1 MKLVRVGGLLAAV
14 VLALGIFYVVLAESG
29 EVVVLETRDAAGVVH
44 ETRLWVVDH
53 EGSAWLRTGEA
64 QAPWLAR
71 LRANPEVAV
80 TRGGERREYRAVPR
94 DDSATREAINALV
107 LQRYGWRE
115 SVLRVAGM
123 DPAGA
128 TPIRLEPAF

>member
-1 MKLVRVGGLLAAV
+1 VLAALA
-14 VLALGIFYVVLAESG
+14 LALGIFSVVLAESG
-29 EVVVLETRDAAGVVH
+29 EVVVLETRDASGAVH

-53 EGSAWLRTGEA
+53 SGFAWLRTGEA

-71 LRANPEVAV
+71 LRVDPAVAL
-80 TRGGERREYRAVPR
+80 TRGGERREYRAVPVE
-94 DDSATREAINALV
+94 DAATRQVINALE
-107 LQRYGWRE
+107 LQKYGWRE

-128 TPIRLEPAF
+128 TPIRLEPAS

>member
-1 MKLVRVGGLLAAV
+1 VKLVRILGVLAAV
-14 VLALGIFYVVLAESG
+14 VLALGIFYGVLAESG
-29 EVVVLETRDAAGVVH
+29 EVVVLETRDAAGAVH
-44 ETRLWVVDH
+44 ETRLWVVDY

-80 TRGGERREYRAVPR
+80 TRGGERREYRAGVVE
-94 DDSATREAINALV
+94 DAATREQINTLE
-107 LQRYGWRE
+107 LQKYGWRE

-128 TPIRLEPAF
+128 TPIRLEPAS